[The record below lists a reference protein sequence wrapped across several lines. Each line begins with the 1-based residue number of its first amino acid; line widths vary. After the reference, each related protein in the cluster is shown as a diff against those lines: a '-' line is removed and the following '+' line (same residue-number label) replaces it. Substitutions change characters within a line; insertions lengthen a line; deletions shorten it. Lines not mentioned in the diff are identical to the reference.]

1 MTNKV
6 MIGVGIVALFAL
18 GGVIGAQIGKQ
29 PAHQKIEKPQ
39 SSASTQSSTQATS
52 SSAAT
57 QSKADSATTVVV
69 HNAYEAILQLKNFMK
84 NDQLQYDYLASK
96 AGMYEFSVHQP
107 ADKYIVYPNGDVK
120 SETEVPD
127 DAAKFDQNQSDLT
140 TTTDTQPT

>member
-39 SSASTQSSTQATS
+39 SSASMQTTS
-52 SSAAT
+52 SSAAR

-69 HNAYEAILQLKNFMK
+69 HNAYEAILQLKNFMQ

-107 ADKYIVYPNGDVK
+107 AGEYIVYPNGDVK